1 MPATDAT
8 PAASPAQGGHGHL
21 KKVLGPFQLWGI
33 AVGLVISG
41 EYFGWSYG
49 WNTAGTLGFLVATVL
64 VATMYTTFI
73 FSFTELSTAIPH
85 AGGPFA
91 YARRAFGPN
100 GGFVA
105 GFATLIEFV
114 FAPPAIALAI
124 GAYLNVQFPG
134 INPKWFALGAYVIFI
149 GLNWIG
155 VGIAAAFELFV
166 TVLAI
171 VELLVFMGVVTPGWT
186 LANFTANGWAGG
198 SVLNGAAISG
208 IFASIPFAI
217 WFFLAIEGAAMAA
230 EEARDPHRT
239 IPIAYTTGIVTLVV
253 LAFGVMIFAGGV
265 GDWRKLANIN
275 DPLPQAM
282 KAVVGENSGWLHML
296 VWIGLFGLIA
306 SFHGI
311 IMGYSRQIF
320 ALARAGYL
328 PRYFAGLSPRFD
340 TPHRALLA
348 GGVIGVIAIFSDE
361 WVQFGGQTLTA
372 NIVTMAVLGAIVM
385 YLISMAALFKL
396 RNSEPN
402 LLRTY
407 RAPFYPVFPAIAL
420 GLGVVCLGAM
430 VWFNAML
437 TLLFIVLMAAAY
449 GYFLLTSGQ
458 REAAAPTRCCLRP
471 PAPDRRSRTPKRCCT
486 APPSPARSSA
496 SKTFGRSWPSRA
508 RRVRAT
514 TSPASQRGSAKSAW
528 PRATSWPT
536 CRCRRSSTRRWCRTR
551 ATTSPGSSSTATT
564 RGLRAG
570 GATSRSARSA
580 TGCWRRSHARQR
592 LARSHRASRP
602 RWWPPCPS

>member
-1 MPATDAT
+1 M
-8 PAASPAQGGHGHL
+8 SSGL
-21 KKVLGPFQLWGI
+21 RKVLGPVQLWGI

-49 WNTAGTLGFLVATVL
+49 WNTAGTLGFLLATVL

-91 YARRAFGPN
+91 YARRAFGPT
-100 GGFVA
+100 GGFIA
-105 GFATLIEFV
+105 GFATLVEFV
-114 FAPPAIALAI
+114 FAPPAISLAI

-149 GLNWIG
+149 ALNWVG

-198 SVLNGAAISG
+198 EVLNGAAISG

-239 IPIAYTTGIVTLVV
+239 IPIAYTTGILTLVL
-253 LAFGVMIFAGGV
+253 LAFGVMVFAGGV

-282 KAVVGENSGWLHML
+282 KVVVGDNSGWMHML

-328 PRYFAGLSPRFD
+328 PGFLAALSPRFN

-348 GGVIGVIAIFSDE
+348 GGAIGIAAIFSDE

-372 NIVTMAVLGAIVM
+372 NIVTMSVLGAIVM
-385 YLISMAALFKL
+385 YLVSMAALFKL
-396 RNSEPN
+396 RAAEPG
-402 LLRTY
+402 LERTY

-420 GLGVVCLGAM
+420 LLGLVCLGAM
-430 VWFNAML
+430 IWFNGLL
-437 TLLFIVLMAAAY
+437 TLLFCGLMAVAYAYFRATAA
-449 GYFLLTSGQ
+449 Q
-458 REAAAPTRCCLRP
+458 RHAAAPDTML
-471 PAPDRRSRTPKRCCT
+471 
-486 APPSPARSSA
+486 
-496 SKTFGRSWPSRA
+496 
-508 RRVRAT
+508 
-514 TSPASQRGSAKSAW
+514 
-528 PRATSWPT
+528 
-536 CRCRRSSTRRWCRTR
+536 ST
-551 ATTSPGSSSTATT
+551 
-564 RGLRAG
+564 
-570 GATSRSARSA
+570 
-580 TGCWRRSHARQR
+580 
-592 LARSHRASRP
+592 
-602 RWWPPCPS
+602 

>member
-1 MPATDAT
+1 MST
-8 PAASPAQGGHGHL
+8 GL
-21 KKVLGPFQLWGI
+21 KRVLGPIQLWGI

-100 GGFVA
+100 GGFIA
-105 GFATLIEFV
+105 GFATLVEFV

-166 TVLAI
+166 TLLAI
-171 VELLVFMGVVTPGWT
+171 LELLVFMGVVAPGWS
-186 LANFTANGWAGG
+186 LANFVAHGWSG
-198 SVLNGAAISG
+198 SSAFGSAAIPG

-239 IPIAYTTGIVTLVV
+239 IPLAYTTGILTLVV

-265 GDWRKLANIN
+265 GDWRQLANIN

-282 KAVVGENSGWLHML
+282 KAVVGEQSGWLHML
-296 VWIGLFGLIA
+296 VWIGLFGLVA

-328 PRYFAGLSPRFD
+328 PATFAALSPRFD
-340 TPHRALLA
+340 TPHRALVA
-348 GGVIGVIAIFSDE
+348 GGVIGVAAIFSDE

-372 NIVTMAVLGAIVM
+372 NIVTMSVLGAIVM
-385 YLISMAALFKL
+385 YLVSMAALFKL
-396 RNSEPN
+396 RRSEPQ
-402 LLRTY
+402 LERTY

-420 GLGVVCLGAM
+420 LLGLVCLSAM
-430 VWFNAML
+430 IWFNGKL
-437 TLLFIVLMAAAY
+437 TLLFLVLMALAY
-449 GYFLLTSGQ
+449 GYFRLTAGQ
-458 REAAAPTRCCLRP
+458 REAAAPDKLL
-471 PAPDRRSRTPKRCCT
+471 
-486 APPSPARSSA
+486 
-496 SKTFGRSWPSRA
+496 
-508 RRVRAT
+508 
-514 TSPASQRGSAKSAW
+514 
-528 PRATSWPT
+528 
-536 CRCRRSSTRRWCRTR
+536 STL
-551 ATTSPGSSSTATT
+551 G
-564 RGLRAG
+564 
-570 GATSRSARSA
+570 
-580 TGCWRRSHARQR
+580 
-592 LARSHRASRP
+592 
-602 RWWPPCPS
+602 

>member
-1 MPATDAT
+1 MSAPGL
-8 PAASPAQGGHGHL
+8 Q
-21 KKVLGPFQLWGI
+21 KVLGPVQLWGI

-91 YARRAFGPN
+91 YARRAFGPT
-100 GGFVA
+100 GGFIA

-124 GAYLNVQFPG
+124 GAYLNVQFPAVNAKY
-134 INPKWFALGAYVIFI
+134 IALGAYAVFI
-149 GLNWIG
+149 TLNWVG

-166 TVLAI
+166 TILAI
-171 VELLVFMGVVTPGWT
+171 GELLMFMGVVTPGWSW
-186 LANFTANGWAGG
+186 AQFTANGWAGG

-239 IPIAYTTGIVTLVV
+239 IPIAYVTGILTLLV
-253 LAFGVMIFAGGV
+253 LAFGVMIMAGGV

-282 KAVVGENSGWLHML
+282 KVVVGENSGWLHML

-328 PRYFAGLSPRFD
+328 PATFAALSPRFN
-340 TPHRALLA
+340 TPHRALVA
-348 GGVIGVIAIFSDE
+348 GGVVGVLAIFSDE
-361 WVQFGGQTLTA
+361 WVTFGGQTLTA
-372 NIVTMAVLGAIVM
+372 NIVTMSVLGAITM

-396 RNSEPN
+396 RRSEPN
-402 LLRTY
+402 LVRTY

-420 GLGVVCLGAM
+420 GLGVVCLVAM
-430 VWFNAML
+430 VWFNTML
-437 TLLFIVLMAAAY
+437 SLLFAVLMALAY
-449 GYFLLTSGQ
+449 GYFRMTAG
-458 REAAAPTRCCLRP
+458 RRNAAAHDALL
-471 PAPDRRSRTPKRCCT
+471 S
-486 APPSPARSSA
+486 
-496 SKTFGRSWPSRA
+496 
-508 RRVRAT
+508 V
-514 TSPASQRGSAKSAW
+514 
-528 PRATSWPT
+528 
-536 CRCRRSSTRRWCRTR
+536 
-551 ATTSPGSSSTATT
+551 
-564 RGLRAG
+564 G
-570 GATSRSARSA
+570 G
-580 TGCWRRSHARQR
+580 
-592 LARSHRASRP
+592 
-602 RWWPPCPS
+602 